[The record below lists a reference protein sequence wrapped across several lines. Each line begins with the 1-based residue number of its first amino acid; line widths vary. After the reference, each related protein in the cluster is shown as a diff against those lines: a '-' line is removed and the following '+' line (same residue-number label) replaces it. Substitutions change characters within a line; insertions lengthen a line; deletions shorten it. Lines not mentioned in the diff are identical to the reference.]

1 MSHINACFGSQIHAT
16 ELDWPWYPNQN
27 RWTCHSV
34 CKQKRQAWRAYPHG
48 ELTTVVLVISYG
60 TSTAQIVYFTP
71 LIFWLSEEKVVFGTL
86 HTTKHSNSIL
96 SYWEPLMLLAS
107 CPQRM
112 RVSQLLYLLSST
124 ADPSITYSI
133 TTGSRSCQKLRHTG
147 INSHMHSHFTRLCAP
162 TRLEVAT
169 WIYRGSIIIPRP
181 LSCKFCT
188 HARTHARTRRGGVE
202 PWCIAACHWWHIGG
216 IHALLTDPSMEI
228 FFWFIDHGTAMNLK
242 GSQSSGGKR

>member
-1 MSHINACFGSQIHAT
+1 MGN
-16 ELDWPWYPNQN
+16 
-27 RWTCHSV
+27 
-34 CKQKRQAWRAYPHG
+34 
-48 ELTTVVLVISYG
+48 LTTVVLFISYG
-60 TSTAQIVYFTP
+60 TSTAQILYFTT
-71 LIFWLSEEKVVFGTL
+71 LICWLSEEKVVFGTL
-86 HTTKHSNSIL
+86 RTTEHSNSIL

-188 HARTHARTRRGGVE
+188 HAHTHMERRSGTLMHCGMSVVTYWRH
-202 PWCIAACHWWHIGG
+202 PCLTHWSINGNFFLVYWSRYCH
-216 IHALLTDPSMEI
+216 E
-228 FFWFIDHGTAMNLK
+228 F
-242 GSQSSGGKR
+242 KRIPIIRW